1 MTRIL
6 KRGQKTYFKEDVV
19 ACLADETMQKTFTQS
34 EYGNRIVFMEELQEE
49 AKERFNMDFTDEDY
63 KSFKTLIAKDE
74 YLLSLDDNAGILES
88 KALDIVVGYGRVKGG
103 VSGLWEKEQAE
114 YDQKEQLYADLL
126 KKHPMKYDA
135 KAECLWLPDGT
146 KVNNVLSPL
155 QAEYYHDNYLYHEVF
170 ERMAQME
177 FENSLKNEVLDQ
189 SNEYKNKTLS
199 KLQCNCQ
206 YFLGNGNCLEK
217 HLWANNLDNH
227 ILAMKMIYESFDE
240 QDKPVWINKEMI
252 DLYKDQM
259 WTASLSKQ
267 ANSLCDRLMEC
278 FEDMDPYEAMD
289 CRDIDIDTQKHAV
302 YEALVTGDTREF
314 EEDTQN
320 SFSYAEV
327 KAIASGNP
335 IIKEKFEVDN
345 EVKRLETM
353 RRSWQKKKL
362 QAQDDVA
369 LLPDRIETEKKYRTI
384 LAEECEY
391 FKNEI
396 EANNLR
402 DTEHFTF
409 YDVKGNEYH
418 DLKEA
423 WDAIQECTK
432 GYKLSDYKENKFVG
446 RFMKADVL
454 IGLGL
459 AGEGIVIKM
468 KTPLRTIN
476 VDSVNPVGRVNF
488 NRMYKRIND
497 MRYSLNKTIETIQ
510 NYEGNLKIAKE
521 MVNKPFELQDEL
533 TSARNRQKEINKIL
547 DTSGNENSKV
557 VVEDDLEEERNESC
571 MEL

>member
-19 ACLADETMQKTFTQS
+19 TCLADETMQKIFTQS
-34 EYGNRIVFMEELQEE
+34 EYGNRTVWMEELQEE

-170 ERMAQME
+170 ERVAQME
-177 FENSLKNEVLDQ
+177 FENNLKNEVLNQD
-189 SNEYKNKTLS
+189 NKYKYQILS
-199 KLQCNCQ
+199 TLQCNCQ

-302 YEALVTGDTREF
+302 YEALVTGDTDDIITNLEDYKSACAGGDLEQYDKIQKLLDDVLQF
-314 EEDTQN
+314 EK
-320 SFSYAEV
+320 S
-327 KAIASGNP
+327 
-335 IIKEKFEVDN
+335 VDSN
-345 EVKRLETM
+345 YVKRFDPHYAISISAV
-353 RRSWQKKKL
+353 R
-362 QAQDDVA
+362 D
-369 LLPDRIETEKKYRTI
+369 LL
-384 LAEECEY
+384 
-391 FKNEI
+391 
-396 EANNLR
+396 
-402 DTEHFTF
+402 
-409 YDVKGNEYH
+409 VKGTV
-418 DLKEA
+418 
-423 WDAIQECTK
+423 IQCNHMRDPSHPVPDGT
-432 GYKLSDYKENKFVG
+432 
-446 RFMKADVL
+446 R
-454 IGLGL
+454 
-459 AGEGIVIKM
+459 GIVEKVDDAGLVHV
-468 KTPLRTIN
+468 KWENGSGLNLDPL
-476 VDSVNPVGRVNF
+476 VDDFKV
-488 NRMYKRIND
+488 
-497 MRYSLNKTIETIQ
+497 IE
-510 NYEGNLKIAKE
+510 
-521 MVNKPFELQDEL
+521 DEL
-533 TSARNRQKEINKIL
+533 DL
-547 DTSGNENSKV
+547 GENQQ
-557 VVEDDLEEERNESC
+557 EDE